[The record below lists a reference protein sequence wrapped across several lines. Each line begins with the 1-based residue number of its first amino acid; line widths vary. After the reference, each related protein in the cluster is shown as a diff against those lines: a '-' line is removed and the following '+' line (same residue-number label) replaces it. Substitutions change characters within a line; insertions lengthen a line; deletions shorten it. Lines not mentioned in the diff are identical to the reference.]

1 VNIVRR
7 SFLVLLRGY
16 KLVISPFLQPACRF
30 YPTCSVYAYQAVE
43 KHGVLRGIVL
53 AARRLGRCQPF
64 HPGGFDPV
72 PDSLES
78 KVA

>member
-1 VNIVRR
+1 MNIVRR